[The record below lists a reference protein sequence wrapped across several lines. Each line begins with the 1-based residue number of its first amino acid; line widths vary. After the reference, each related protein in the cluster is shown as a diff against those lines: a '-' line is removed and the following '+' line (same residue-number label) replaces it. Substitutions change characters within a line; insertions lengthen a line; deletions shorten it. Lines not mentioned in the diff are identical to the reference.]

1 MPTVVSQARLAMR
14 GATLPGFPI
23 LAGQRVRIDPQ
34 LKNAQG
40 GKLAPTFAAVSRG
53 FIVASIQDTVG
64 PGFGTVD
71 VQNITTLPQDLQW
84 YAEWTHTIQKSN
96 TQPDQ
101 TDLGPLGAQPSPLPP
116 LPLGGGGGGGNVEFF
131 SFPVSFAAPGVI
143 PLSPLAPGDIVVSS
157 EIHITTPFDDPL
169 ASLAL
174 GDGVTPTRFLSV
186 PAPNAL
192 LSGIWQQ
199 ANTDLIAIGATL
211 TLTQVSAGTQG
222 SGLLLVRIKRV

>member
-1 MPTVVSQARLAMR
+1 MTTVVSQARLAMR
-14 GATLPGFPI
+14 GSFEAVP
-23 LAGQRVRIDPQ
+23 AGQRLRLDPRLQ
-34 LKNAQG
+34 NAQG
-40 GKLAPTFAAVSRG
+40 AKLAPTWATASSG
-53 FIVASIQDTVG
+53 FLVVSIQDTPG
-64 PGFGTVD
+64 PDFGTFD
-71 VQNITTLPQDLQW
+71 VQNISTLPQDLL
-84 YAEWTHTIQKSN
+84 YFAEWTHTIQKSN

-116 LPLGGGGGGGNVEFF
+116 LPLGGGGGGGDVEFF

-143 PLSPLAPGDIVVSS
+143 PLTPLAPGDIVVSS

-174 GDGVTPTRFLSV
+174 GDGVAPTRFLSV

-192 LSGIWQQ
+192 LSGIWYEG
-199 ANTDLIAIGATL
+199 NTDVIAAPAVL

-222 SGLLLVRIKRV
+222 SGLLLVRIKRA

>member
-1 MPTVVSQARLAMR
+1 MTTIVSQARLAMR
-14 GATLPGFPI
+14 GSFEDVP
-23 LAGQRVRIDPQ
+23 AGQRLRLDPRLQ
-34 LKNAQG
+34 NAQG
-40 GKLAPTFAAVSRG
+40 SPLAPTFAAASNG
-53 FIVASIQDTVG
+53 FLVVSIQDVPG
-64 PGFGTVD
+64 PDFGTFD
-71 VQNITTLPQDLQW
+71 VQNITTLPQDLTW
-84 YAEWTHTIQKSN
+84 FAEWTHTIQKSN

-101 TDLGPLGAQPSPLPP
+101 LTLGPLGAQPSPLPP
-116 LPLGGGGGGGNVEFF
+116 LPLGGGGGGGDVEFF

-174 GDGVTPTRFLSV
+174 GDGVTSTRFLSV
-186 PAPNAL
+186 LAPNAL

-199 ANTDLIAIGATL
+199 ANTDLLAIGATL